1 MLARACI
8 SSIAYS
14 RDLSWEQY
22 DLWMTLPRLFGFVAC
37 LVIINRYGGLRL
49 WGWHAGFSRRG
60 LFLLALIVAAYIAH
74 YASSVRLYHNT
85 VAELW
90 MGWATTVAVVLFE
103 ESSFRGLMYLSL
115 RQRYGAAGAAALS
128 SVLFTL
134 YHWQAQPISEWP
146 QIFAYGM
153 VACSALELGT
163 GLVWVAVAH
172 AIIDGLWFHFGSGRG
187 FQHPAYMTASFL
199 CYIAALWLALR
210 WNLKSR
216 KVLET
221 SPFSS
226 QHL

>member
-90 MGWATTVAVVLFE
+90 MGWATTVAVVYSRNHLFVDLCTSHFGKDTE
-103 ESSFRGLMYLSL
+103 RLGRRHYPRCFLRYITGKRSLSASGRKSSLTAWSPVVR
-115 RQRYGAAGAAALS
+115 LS
-128 SVLFTL
+128 SARA
-134 YHWQAQPISEWP
+134 WSGWP
-146 QIFAYGM
+146 
-153 VACSALELGT
+153 
-163 GLVWVAVAH
+163 VAH

-210 WNLKSR
+210 WILSLVKC
-216 KVLET
+216 
-221 SPFSS
+221 
-226 QHL
+226 